1 MILIH
6 SNERVAR
13 VENQIIARLRDRL
26 GTARNASEMF
36 RVFSRFN
43 ALFVRPKIRGAI
55 QEYQN
60 QLIES
65 VKDDIQNLH
74 RIFRVQY
81 KHSEAYR
88 ELIQISPSPKPC

>member
-1 MILIH
+1 
-6 SNERVAR
+6 
-13 VENQIIARLRDRL
+13 
-26 GTARNASEMF
+26 MF

-65 VKDDIQNLH
+65 VKDDIQRLH
-74 RIFRVQY
+74 KIFRVQY

-88 ELIQISPSPKPC
+88 KSSFGAKRRLSLFDVLIILQ